1 MTLGCPK
8 MKIFSEGDLSTP
20 MLQRVQFVESEDE
33 ACSEDEGDLRTPM
46 LRRVQFVES
55 EDGACWILW
64 VRAYYTLRAFRVDGA
79 MEKESSRN
87 YRLQK
92 LILES
97 CADMASF
104 YQGSKILEF
113 LSLKRVNVV
122 GCPQMFA
129 FASTVSKEQRIE
141 ATDDGGNTRRLSKG
155 VADKVFFNNTVLCPN
170 LAILKLSS
178 TKVHSIWSDQVQVTS
193 SNVLNLRTMRVS
205 GCHNLKH
212 LFPSFLIKSFVQLN
226 HLMIHDCKNMEE
238 VIYTDGLAQAE
249 GIMLL
254 PNLERLWL
262 GQLPK
267 LTRFCYGDNSE
278 SDGLALFNEKT
289 VFPRLNDLRIGM
301 GNWRKIW
308 DDKVTMNSFCELQF
322 LLVRDCERL
331 SNIFPFYMMERL
343 EKLEILQI
351 MNCDSLEEILGPQG
365 LNSNQS
371 HSVATTELINDKAVT
386 KFVFPKV
393 RSLVLSKLSKLKSF
407 YSKMH
412 TTEWPCL
419 KELEVIECN
428 KLEISAEEYL
438 NIRETQGESQL
449 STQYFG
455 KVKAFG
461 LMSFRNK
468 SVAISNCFI
477 QSFPHLEKLVV
488 GEAFF
493 NEIFQFEGLGGDE
506 GHAGVLARLSELSLL
521 ELPELT
527 HPRKEEIPLGEEVLN
542 NLRILAVLRC
552 GKSKNLMPCSAS
564 FKNLTTLEISKR
576 HGFMNLVTLPTAKS
590 MVLLT
595 RMSLTDC
602 QMLERI
608 IASTSNEVMD
618 AIIFSKLE
626 SLELDG
632 LPSLSRFCS
641 GNYTFEFPS
650 LKEVIM
656 RRCPKMEIFSKGE
669 LSTPKLRGI
678 KSTEG
683 EYVGH
688 WEGNLNATVQQ
699 LFIEKV
705 FPSMED
711 LELSL
716 INIQRILHYK
726 LLAQHSYAQNL
737 TCLTM
742 EGCHNL
748 NSLFPSSTVESFV
761 QLKMLNIENCEN
773 VEKEILIEGLANEE
787 MIRQWL
793 FRRLEFLLLKD
804 LPKLTRFCHGNYLEF
819 PLLRTLRIESCP
831 TLKTFISD
839 AEGNSSEIA
848 SPTLFNEKA
857 AHIEEFLL

>member
-1 MTLGCPK
+1 MLGQNHIMKAIFHFEGFDDEKNHAWTITSLKELCLFALPELTHLWKEEYHPIPAFCELRNLKVWDCGKLKILVPSSVLFKNLRTLEILRCHGFVNLIACSTAKSLVQLTSMTISDCVMIEEITACECDEVEGGIAFAQLKCLKLSCLPTLASFNLRNQGLEFPILEKVIVTGCPK

-55 EDGACWILW
+55 EDGACSEDEGCWEGNLNTTIQWMLTEKVGYCGLEHIILSEPSELMELW
-64 VRAYYTLRAFRVDGA
+64 RRNPRETIGFKSVRLLEVYNCSTLRCLFTLSMALELAQLCDMKVKNCIGMEHIIIDGLD
-79 MEKESSRN
+79 KEVVNKIVFPMLTSV
-87 YRLQK
+87 
-92 LILES
+92 ILES

-155 VADKVFFNNTVLCPN
+155 VADKVFFNNT
-170 LAILKLSS
+170 
-178 TKVHSIWSDQVQVTS
+178 
-193 SNVLNLRTMRVS
+193 
-205 GCHNLKH
+205 
-212 LFPSFLIKSFVQLN
+212 
-226 HLMIHDCKNMEE
+226 
-238 VIYTDGLAQAE
+238 
-249 GIMLL
+249 
-254 PNLERLWL
+254 
-262 GQLPK
+262 
-267 LTRFCYGDNSE
+267 
-278 SDGLALFNEKT
+278 T

-419 KELEVIECN
+419 KELEVNECN
-428 KLEISAEEYL
+428 KLEISEGEYL

-488 GEAFF
+488 GDAFF

-506 GHAGVLARLSELSLL
+506 EHAGVLARLSELRLL

-527 HPRKEEIPLGEEVLN
+527 HLWKEKIPLGEEVLN

-552 GKSKNLMPCSAS
+552 GKLKNLMPCSAS

-608 IASTSNEVMD
+608 IASTSDEVMD

-656 RRCPKMEIFSKGE
+656 RRYPKMEIFSKGE

-678 KSTEG
+678 QSTEG

-688 WEGNLNATVQQ
+688 WEGNLNATVQK

-705 FPSMED
+705 R
-711 LELSL
+711 
-716 INIQRILHYK
+716 INFKKFLH
-726 LLAQHSYAQNL
+726 
-737 TCLTM
+737 
-742 EGCHNL
+742 
-748 NSLFPSSTVESFV
+748 
-761 QLKMLNIENCEN
+761 
-773 VEKEILIEGLANEE
+773 
-787 MIRQWL
+787 
-793 FRRLEFLLLKD
+793 
-804 LPKLTRFCHGNYLEF
+804 
-819 PLLRTLRIESCP
+819 
-831 TLKTFISD
+831 
-839 AEGNSSEIA
+839 
-848 SPTLFNEKA
+848 
-857 AHIEEFLL
+857 